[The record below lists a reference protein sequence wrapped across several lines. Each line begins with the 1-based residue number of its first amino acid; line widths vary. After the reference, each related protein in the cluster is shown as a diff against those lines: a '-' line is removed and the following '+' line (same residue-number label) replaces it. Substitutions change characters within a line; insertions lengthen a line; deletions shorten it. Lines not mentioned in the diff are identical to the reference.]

1 MRFWNFEK
9 QKNSWIELNKSL
21 KDHRLIKLGDEKDS
35 QFSYLILYTFI
46 FSLIHISFN
55 NNFTYLSLISKS
67 ILFSFIF
74 FVQFSVSL
82 CLMFCFFCLR
92 FCLARRVYGGWIF
105 VPYDL
110 QILLCI
116 LLSWQR
122 WWVLRTGNAR
132 RQPTTIHDHR

>member
-74 FVQFSVSL
+74 FCSVLCFSLSYVLFLLFTFLFSPTSLWRMNFCSLWPPDPPMHPPILTAMVS
-82 CLMFCFFCLR
+82 FANR
-92 FCLARRVYGGWIF
+92 KRPSSADNNPW
-105 VPYDL
+105 
-110 QILLCI
+110 
-116 LLSWQR
+116 S
-122 WWVLRTGNAR
+122 
-132 RQPTTIHDHR
+132 